1 MCRLLAFAS
10 TTDVA
15 VGDIAG
21 AEACDDFQR
30 LARLHNDGW
39 GAVWLR
45 RGTGPGSMRRFR
57 TQQAGLDDRA
67 LTFALREE
75 RSRAGL
81 VHLRMATHG
90 LPVQLENTHP
100 FLVAGIGFA
109 HNGAI
114 KDTVRLRGLVSPAS
128 LRAVEGTTDSELYHA
143 LIRDRVRD
151 GLSLVDAVRA
161 AVAGIRTVDPVASL
175 NAVLL
180 TRTQLV
186 VVRSSKG
193 AAVPFGSFARR
204 GIARDA
210 VPLDHDTGYYRMMWA
225 RTSRGLVFA
234 SSGLDPTR
242 WRELPE
248 DSVTS
253 VPLAT
258 LRPQTTPLR
267 EPRAWESPVPA
278 VSMSPAASPAV
289 LVRG

>member
-10 TTDVA
+10 SDDVA
-15 VGDIAG
+15 VGDVAG
-21 AEACDDFQR
+21 SEACEDFQR

-45 RGTGPGSMRRFR
+45 RGTGPGSLRRFR
-57 TQQAGLDDRA
+57 TQEAGLVDQA
-67 LTFALREE
+67 LTLALREA
-75 RSRAGL
+75 RGRAGL

-90 LPVQLENTHP
+90 LPVRLHNTHP
-100 FLVAGIGFA
+100 FLMAGIGFA

-114 KDTVRLRGLVSPAS
+114 KDTDGLRALVSPAS
-128 LRAVEGTTDSELYHA
+128 LRGVQGTTDSELYHA
-143 LIRDRVRD
+143 LVRDRVRD
-151 GLSLVDAVRA
+151 GLSLVEAVRA

-180 TRTQLV
+180 TRSELV
-186 VVRSSKG
+186 VVRSSK
-193 AAVPFGSFARR
+193 AAVVPFGSFARR

-253 VPLAT
+253 VSLAT
-258 LRPQTTPLR
+258 LRPQTTPLL
-267 EPRAWESPVPA
+267 ESAAWGPQMPVA
-278 VSMSPAASPAV
+278 GVSVDVPSRV
-289 LVRG
+289 LIGN